1 MTFNFYARYGLFTY
15 SQSTGLDHWSV
26 LDHFSSIGAECIIGK
41 EQHADGG
48 THLHVFAD
56 WGRRKRFRRVDFAD
70 VSGFHPNIEPSRGT
84 PALGYDYAIK
94 DGDIVAG
101 GLERPGG
108 PENNLPRKE
117 QVWSQILDATTRDS
131 FFEMVR
137 ELAPSDLAKCYPS
150 LSRYA
155 DWRYAIPEPT
165 YDGPSFP
172 DIRFKLEEF
181 DELMRWCEGMR
192 GEPDGE
198 PGEFMNTSPPLRAPC
213 GTTGGT
219 SGGLRLLSLV
229 PPSADSAHFRQRQI
243 PCPLGANKDR
253 EDHPR

>member
-1 MTFNFYARYGLFTY
+1 MTFDFHARYGLFTY
-15 SQSTGLDHWSV
+15 SQSTGLDHWAV
-26 LDHFSSIGAECIIGK
+26 LEHFTSLGAECIIGK

-70 VSGFHPNIEPSRGT
+70 VQDFHPNIEPSRGT
-84 PALGYDYAIK
+84 PAIGYDYAIK
-94 DGDIVAG
+94 DGEVVAG

-108 PENNLPRKE
+108 SETDIPRKE
-117 QVWSQILDATTRDS
+117 QIWSQILDATTRDS

-137 ELAPSDLAKCYPS
+137 ELAPSDLAKCFPS

-172 DIRFKLEEF
+172 DVRFKLENF
-181 DELMRWCEGMR
+181 VELMRWCEDMC
-192 GEPDGE
+192 GEPDGQ
-198 PGEFMNTSPPLRAPC
+198 PGELILYPTALHWPHPA
-213 GTTGGT
+213 
-219 SGGLRLLSLV
+219 SG
-229 PPSADSAHFRQRQI
+229 
-243 PCPLGANKDR
+243 N
-253 EDHPR
+253 PRGPVL